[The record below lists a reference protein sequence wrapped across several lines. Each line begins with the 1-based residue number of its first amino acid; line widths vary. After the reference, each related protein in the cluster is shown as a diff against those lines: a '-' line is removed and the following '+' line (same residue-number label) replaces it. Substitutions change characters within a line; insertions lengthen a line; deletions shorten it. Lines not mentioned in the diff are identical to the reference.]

1 MDAATDETRCQEDA
15 TDNGIDCQEDTSG
28 DEDSPIQ
35 YAEIGDPP
43 LPDRIGIIYEEM
55 ASIDSFK

>member
-1 MDAATDETRCQEDA
+1 MDAATDETR
-15 TDNGIDCQEDTSG
+15 CQEDTSG

-43 LPDRIGIIYEEM
+43 PLPDHTGIIYEEM